1 MDTIEQNLA
10 NWRASLLQTI
20 SVSSLYSRNP
30 LVYKWKAPFRCLMIR
45 ECVFWRLTD
54 LLTQSLALHQL
65 GHGLGSRIL
74 LRSGF
79 ETLAILIY
87 LNQLIEQVL
96 ADDLDFHMFSDKT
109 NILLLGSRNGS
120 TEHKSLN
127 IITILEKCDMRYP
140 GVAKLYAELS
150 ESAHPNYEGIVAGYS
165 KLNRDEYQTDFQNR
179 WMDRHGGRHLNLTM
193 LCMNTFHH
201 EYNDVWKNRI
211 EDLEGW
217 IATRSTTLENTK
229 GNPGPA

>member
-10 NWRASLLQTI
+10 NWRASLLQNI
-20 SVSSLYSRNP
+20 SVAGLYSRNP
-30 LVYKWKAPFRCLMIR
+30 LVHKWKAPFRCMMIR

-54 LLTQSLALHQL
+54 LITQSLVLHRQR
-65 GHGLGSRIL
+65 HGLGSRIL

-96 ADDLDFHMFSDKT
+96 AGALNFHVFSEKT
-109 NILLLGSRNGS
+109 CVLLLGSRNGS

-127 IITILEKCDMRYP
+127 IITILEKCEIRYP

-150 ESAHPNYEGIVAGYS
+150 ESAHPNYEGILAGYS
-165 KLNRDEYQTDFQNR
+165 NVNRDEYQTDFQNR
-179 WMDRHGGRHLNLTM
+179 WMDRHGESHLDLIR
-193 LCMNTFHH
+193 LCMDTFHH
-201 EYNDVWKNRI
+201 EYNDVWTSRMD
-211 EDLEGW
+211 DLEGW
-217 IATRSTTLENTK
+217 IAARSAMLENTK
-229 GNPGPA
+229 DNPLPA